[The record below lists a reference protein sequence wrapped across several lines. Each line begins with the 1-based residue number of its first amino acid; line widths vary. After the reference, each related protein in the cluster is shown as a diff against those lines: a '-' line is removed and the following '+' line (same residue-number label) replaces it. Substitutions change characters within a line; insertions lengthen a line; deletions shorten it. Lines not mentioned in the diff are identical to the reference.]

1 MTACS
6 RCETAAEI
14 GDLRCAICALPVP
27 KATGPAPDKARVQIL
42 RCNECNAAIAFDPS
56 AQAPRCGFCSA
67 TMHVEQPEDPLETA
81 RLRIPFEVDR
91 ATAESALRGWLG
103 KRGWFAPKT
112 LRDEAV
118 LDSLVP
124 LSWASWIVNAEATVA
139 WTADSDANSQRSAWA
154 PHAGEVPLRF
164 DSICVP
170 ASRGLDHEE
179 CRLLVPYYDL
189 AKAIPVEAGTPER
202 EPLAHE
208 MVESFDAQRSA
219 ARAVVQ
225 RAIEATAKVRVEEH
239 IPGHQFRNVH
249 VACLL
254 ESQSTD
260 RVALPAWIMAYRYR
274 DAPYRAIVHGQ
285 RPEIVFGSSPKDW
298 KKILGLV
305 AGILLA
311 IAAIAVIVMLVSGC
325 GGDDPREPLE
335 FGEKCVPSGSFAPL
349 TGRAAVLAS
358 LNVHVD
364 AGGLIEVDTTSK
376 LLLAMDLEQTGTEL
390 TVTAQMC
397 NVEVPAV
404 PLAGAEMPIE
414 FEVPDATVMSVPEVT
429 GTATLSSPDE
439 TCAVFDSLPITL
451 VLGARLDPTEL
462 ETAALPESDDNAS
475 FPACQPTAATACAAA
490 TGTNCACDQ
499 EADGA
504 PGATLIAHNVPAI
517 ELDQVYVTLRT
528 TFSLHGQVHSS
539 DSVKGLIDAALA
551 TGILQCKRLDGS
563 MCPVEDVRLVK
574 TLNPIV
580 TQQERNPSTFRAVR
594 VAPGTTCADIIANV
608 GTLFPR

>member
-1 MTACS
+1 MTVCG
-6 RCETAAEI
+6 RCETEAES

-27 KATGPAPDKARVQIL
+27 RATGPVPQQARVQIL
-42 RCNECNAAIAFDPS
+42 RCGECNAAIAFDPT
-56 AQAPRCGFCSA
+56 AQAPRCGFCTA

-81 RLRIPFEVDR
+81 TLRIPFVVDR
-91 ATAESALRGWLG
+91 AAAESSLRGWLG

-118 LDSLVP
+118 LDSLVA
-124 LSWASWIVNAEATVA
+124 LSWAAWIVNAEATVA
-139 WTADSDANSQRSAWA
+139 WTADSDEDSQRSAWA
-154 PHAGEVPLRF
+154 PHSGQVPLRF

-189 AKAIPVEAGTPER
+189 SKAVGIETDKPE
-202 EPLAHE
+202 HE

-225 RAIEATAKVRVEEH
+225 RAIEATAKTRVEEH
-239 IPGHQFRNVH
+239 IPGRRFRNIH

-254 ESQSTD
+254 ESQTTD
-260 RVALPAWIMAYRYR
+260 RVALPAWVMAYRYR
-274 DAPYRAIVHGQ
+274 GTPYRAIVHGQ
-285 RPEIVFGSSPKDW
+285 RPEVVFGSSPKDW
-298 KKILGLV
+298 RKILGLV
-305 AGILLA
+305 GGIVLL
-311 IAAIAVIVMLVSGC
+311 IAAIAVIAILLTGC
-325 GGDDPREPLE
+325 GGDPVREDPE
-335 FGEKCVPSGSFAPL
+335 FGEKCVPSGTFAPL
-349 TGRAAVLAS
+349 TGRAAVLAN

-376 LLLAMDLEQTGTEL
+376 LLLAMDLVQTGTEL

-397 NVEVPAV
+397 DVEVPAV
-404 PLAGAEMPIE
+404 PLAGAEKPIE
-414 FEVPDATVMSVPEVT
+414 FEIPDATVMSVPPVT
-429 GTATLSSPDE
+429 GTAALSSADE
-439 TCAVFDSLPITL
+439 TCAVFDSVPITL
-451 VLGARLDPTEL
+451 VLGARLDPADLEL
-462 ETAALPESDDNAS
+462 AALPEADDNAV
-475 FPACQPTAATACAAA
+475 FPACQPSAATACPTA

-499 EADGA
+499 ESDGA

-517 ELDQVYVTLRT
+517 ELDQIYVTLRT
-528 TFSLHGQVHSS
+528 SFSLHGQVHGT

-551 TGILQCKRLDGS
+551 TGILACKRLDGS
-563 MCPVEDVRLVK
+563 ACPVEDVRLMK

-580 TQQERNPSTFRAVR
+580 TAQANNPSTFRAVR
-594 VAPGTTCADIIANV
+594 VAAGMTCADIIANV